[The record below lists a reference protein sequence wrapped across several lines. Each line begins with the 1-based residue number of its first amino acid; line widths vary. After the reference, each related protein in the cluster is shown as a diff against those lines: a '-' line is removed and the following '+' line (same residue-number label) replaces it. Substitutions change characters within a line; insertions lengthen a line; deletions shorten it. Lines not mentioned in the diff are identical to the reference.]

1 MQADLFRAPPPP
13 RPPEVLIVG
22 TPEDCRAK
30 TRELWA
36 DEKMRLVRYLCP
48 GDRVPPRLV
57 AIWAT
62 PREKLPAEFGRALEG
77 ARVKEW
83 RP

>member
-1 MQADLFRAPPPP
+1 MTQADLFRAPPPP

-36 DEKMRLVRYLCP
+36 DPNMRLVRYLCP
-48 GDRVPPRLV
+48 GDKVPPRLV

-62 PREKLPAEFGRALEG
+62 PRERLPEEFRRALQV
-77 ARVKEW
+77 AQITDKR
-83 RP
+83 